1 MNKQPFDKEAIEG
14 ALATDWLG
22 RPVHYHAAVPST
34 NDLLKEMAGSGS
46 AEGTMVLT
54 DFQSQG
60 KGRLN
65 RRWETPPGSSLLV
78 SLLFRPNWLAEQA
91 NWLTMLAGLAA
102 VSAVEETTGL
112 GPMLKWPN
120 DVVIEVDKVWHKF
133 GGLLLEGHFEGE
145 RLAYA
150 VLGSGINVNIPA
162 EALPDGVTPAT
173 SLSAVLG
180 RSIDRLLILNRYL
193 MALERQYEAIKSGW
207 SPQSAWAE
215 KLVTLRQRVRVS
227 GQGLQAPVEGEAEGI
242 DSWGRLLVREENG
255 RLHTLSAGDVSLRG

>member
-1 MNKQPFDKEAIEG
+1 
-14 ALATDWLG
+14 
-22 RPVHYHAAVPST
+22 
-34 NDLLKEMAGSGS
+34 
-46 AEGTMVLT
+46 
-54 DFQSQG
+54 
-60 KGRLN
+60 
-65 RRWETPPGSSLLV
+65 
-78 SLLFRPNWLAEQA
+78 
-91 NWLTMLAGLAA
+91 
-102 VSAVEETTGL
+102 
-112 GPMLKWPN
+112 MLKWPN

-180 RSIDRLLILNRYL
+180 RSVDRLLILNRYL
-193 MALERQYEAIKSGW
+193 MALERQYEATKSGW
-207 SPQSAWAE
+207 SPQPAWAE
-215 KLVTLRQRVRVS
+215 KLVTLGQRVRVS